1 MTFITSRWHRCSLQI
16 RTSGFSINA
25 YILINVCTH
34 THSCTHMDGGT
45 LISKYVYYNPGQ
57 PQPLKLVVS
66 NFSTESRSP
75 RHASVLL
82 FTIEHL
88 AVFLV
93 PVLNFYLTLTLT
105 YDSTLEK
112 LTVVLLDRPAAK
124 KLNRDELDFR
134 SEPSMVAALCQGAD
148 GVCEVKQRRGS
159 NPVICPE
166 RKLR

>member
-1 MTFITSRWHRCSLQI
+1 MFIANKDVWIFNKRLHTYKCVQ
-16 RTSGFSINA
+16 
-25 YILINVCTH
+25 TH

-82 FTIEHL
+82 FAIEHL

-93 PVLNFYLTLTLT
+93 PVLNCYLTLTLT

-112 LTVVLLDRPAAK
+112 LTIVLLDRPTTK
-124 KLNRDELDFR
+124 KRNRDELDFR